1 MFKKRAAFSFAA
13 AVAFALTGCT
23 GAQTSPAVSEAPT
36 AASEDTAQVEGTDTL
51 VLYSSHPTEMVDF
64 FVQAFEEENPGVK
77 VELITGG
84 TGDLLGRI
92 NAEKGLPQGD
102 VLWGGSASTG
112 GSAPDL
118 FAQYD
123 SPVLSEINEGF
134 LDSSGF
140 NAPSGAF
147 AMVIVYNKD
156 LVSEDEAPRTWEDL
170 ADPKWKGKI
179 QFANPESS
187 SSAYTALVNWKLI
200 GDFELV
206 ERMAANMII
215 VDSSSGP
222 FNAVGNGEAEIGIA
236 YEEGAYR
243 WLESGNVGIVYPT
256 DGVLLLPEGLFI
268 IKDGPN
274 SVNAKKFADFILSSE
289 QQQAL
294 ADNFPGRRPSSASVA
309 LGDGMPE
316 PSSLNV
322 LAYPT
327 EEAASSKDEWLG
339 LWREIIINIR

>member
-1 MFKKRAAFSFAA
+1 MLRKRTALAFVAA
-13 AVAFALTGCT
+13 AVFALTSCAG
-23 GAQTSPAVSEAPT
+23 GQTTVETTPQSAGAPT
-36 AASEDTAQVEGTDTL
+36 VTEQGTDAL
-51 VLYSSHPTEMVDF
+51 ILYASHPTDMVDF
-64 FVQAFEEENPGVK
+64 FVKAFEEENPGVK

-92 NAEKGLPQGD
+92 KAEAARPQGD
-102 VLWGGSASTG
+102 ILWGGSASTG

-123 SPVLSEINEGF
+123 SAALSELNEAF
-134 LDSSGF
+134 LDPDGF
-140 NAPSGAF
+140 NAPSGGF
-147 AMVIVYNKD
+147 TMVIVYNKN
-156 LVSEDEAPRTWEDL
+156 LVSEAEAPKTWADL

-200 GDFELV
+200 GDWELI
-206 ERMAANMII
+206 ERMAVNFIV

-222 FNAVGNGEAEIGIA
+222 FNAVGNGEAPIGVA

-243 WLESGNVGIVYPT
+243 WLESGNVEIVYPS

-274 SVNAKKFADFILSSE
+274 SVNAKKFADFVLSKG

-294 ADNFPGRRPSSASVA
+294 ADNFLGRRPSHSLVE
-309 LGDGMPE
+309 LGDGMPQ
-316 PSSLNV
+316 PSTLNV
-322 LAYPT
+322 LPYPT
-327 EEAASSKDEWLG
+327 AEAASSKDEWLAK
-339 LWREIIINIR
+339 WREIVINIR